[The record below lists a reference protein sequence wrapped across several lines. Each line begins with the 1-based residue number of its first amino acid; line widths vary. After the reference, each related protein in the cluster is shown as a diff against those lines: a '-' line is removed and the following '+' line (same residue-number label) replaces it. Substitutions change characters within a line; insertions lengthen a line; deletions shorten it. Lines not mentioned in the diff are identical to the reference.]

1 MSIVCAQ
8 PGDEIKLEIG
18 LHQKRSCKMLL
29 AVVVL
34 RLESCMGR
42 EVKHQSYSFIYH
54 CVSIQGPHGCAK
66 STVIE
71 RRQHQLGRMA
81 DFPPPVTFSVFDL

>member
-1 MSIVCAQ
+1 MSFFVKQTLKNFFASLFGRKVSMLVAKESTETYLNSKS
-8 PGDEIKLEIG
+8 PNGPRRG
-18 LHQKRSCKMLL
+18 LD
-29 AVVVL
+29 
-34 RLESCMGR
+34 
-42 EVKHQSYSFIYH
+42 FIAL
-54 CVSIQGPHGCAK
+54 VK